1 MEVLPLSEDQLEL
14 QLHAFLKKES
24 VNTSSRLER
33 LRYQPRAKS
42 KLNIPL
48 CRMVPLPVVRHFLK
62 NDVMNLAAH
71 FVACGYMEGN
81 GVFYVALE
89 NNEGKTMDV
98 TDNIIDSWSENWVRA
113 NDAFEKILQ
122 ADEDLKVFS
131 GKMFM
136 VWDGNHRLQAWLPII
151 NRDHTHDPAW
161 HYAVESI
168 ILDVKGDIATMLAAL
183 HEVNW

>member
-1 MEVLPLSEDQLEL
+1 
-14 QLHAFLKKES
+14 
-24 VNTSSRLER
+24 
-33 LRYQPRAKS
+33 
-42 KLNIPL
+42 
-48 CRMVPLPVVRHFLK
+48 MVSLPVVRPFLE
-62 NDVMNLAAH
+62 NDVMNLAVH
-71 FVACGYMEGN
+71 FVACGYMDGN

-98 TDNIIDSWSENWVRA
+98 TQNIIGSWSDYWVRA
-113 NDAFEKILQ
+113 IDAFEKILQ
-122 ADEDLKVFS
+122 TDEDLKVFS

-151 NRDHTHDPAW
+151 YRDHTHDPTW